1 MPLECCFNIRPR
13 IFQRHSSVRVTFADP
28 LGKQICNSQNLLLT
42 GFPYTSQCDSG
53 FYCTVVFGSVLFSEV
68 LLHTL
73 EECIDV
79 LLDIFGIILFDDP
92 LQRRTAV
99 SSVLCNFSGG
109 SRFQES
115 FDVFEEVLS
124 KGIMLW

>member
-1 MPLECCFNIRPR
+1 M
-13 IFQRHSSVRVTFADP
+13 
-28 LGKQICNSQNLLLT
+28 
-42 GFPYTSQCDSG
+42 
-53 FYCTVVFGSVLFSEV
+53 

-73 EECIDV
+73 EECIDM
-79 LLDIFGIILFDDP
+79 LLDIFGIILFNDS

-99 SSVLCNFSGG
+99 SSVLCNFRWG

-124 KGIMLW
+124 KGITLW

>member
-1 MPLECCFNIRPR
+1 M
-13 IFQRHSSVRVTFADP
+13 
-28 LGKQICNSQNLLLT
+28 
-42 GFPYTSQCDSG
+42 
-53 FYCTVVFGSVLFSEV
+53 

-109 SRFQES
+109 RRFQES